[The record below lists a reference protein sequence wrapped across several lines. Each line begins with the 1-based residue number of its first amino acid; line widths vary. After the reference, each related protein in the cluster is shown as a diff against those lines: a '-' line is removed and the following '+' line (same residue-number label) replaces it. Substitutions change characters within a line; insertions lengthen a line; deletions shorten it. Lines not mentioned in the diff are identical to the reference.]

1 MAHPPALSP
10 PLLPP
15 QSWIPP
21 CLTLSLEGSVA
32 KSGSAVLSMQPRPS
46 QGASAGVVWALR
58 IGANLVFLR
67 SLNKEAW
74 PSPQSSLSFHLW
86 G

>member
-1 MAHPPALSP
+1 M
-10 PLLPP
+10 
-15 QSWIPP
+15 
-21 CLTLSLEGSVA
+21 A
-32 KSGSAVLSMQPRPS
+32 KSGSAVLSMQPRPR

>member
-1 MAHPPALSP
+1 M
-10 PLLPP
+10 
-15 QSWIPP
+15 
-21 CLTLSLEGSVA
+21 A